1 MAYKGYSEAEVSE
14 ALIRLAV
21 NKHDV
26 KKTAAELGISEKTVR
41 RWAKDAPKKGVGD
54 LLERA
59 IERMLM
65 HIPTDWSGSSWAIA
79 IGILMDKWL
88 LMQGEPT
95 ERTETIQREVAK
107 LNPTERDE
115 LLSEARAII
124 DRAKR
129 RAAGAGNATSR
140 QPGDETDA

>member
-1 MAYKGYSEAEVSE
+1 MAYSDTVVGE

-21 NKHDV
+21 NKYDFD
-26 KKTAAELGISEKTVR
+26 KTAKETGFPAQTLR
-41 RWAKDAPKKGVGD
+41 RWNKNVPKKGVGD

-65 HIPTDWSGSSWAIA
+65 HIPTDWSGSNWAIA

-95 ERTETIQREVAK
+95 SRTETIGREVAAM
-107 LNPTERDE
+107 NPTEKDE
-115 LLSEARAII
+115 LIVEVKDIIARAKS
-124 DRAKR
+124 RAN
-129 RAAGAGNATSR
+129 GSGS
-140 QPGDETDA
+140 PG

>member
-1 MAYKGYSEAEVSE
+1 MAYSDAEVAE

-21 NKHDV
+21 NKYNFD
-26 KKTAAELGISEKTVR
+26 KTAAETGYPPQTLR
-41 RWAKDAPKKGVGD
+41 RWNKNVPKKGVGD

-65 HIPTDWSGSSWAIA
+65 HIPTDWSGSNWAIA

-95 ERTETIQREVAK
+95 SRTETIGREVAAM
-107 LNPTERDE
+107 NPTEKDE
-115 LLSEARAII
+115 LIAEVRDIIARAKS
-124 DRAKR
+124 RASGSGSTR
-129 RAAGAGNATSR
+129 
-140 QPGDETDA
+140 